1 MIITP
6 ADTATMF
13 LDSETTIRIYYRLL
27 GDKPIDAYTI
37 TIDGKA
43 VEPTPEGDRY
53 YVEIQDIA
61 AHKLDEMHTITAGG
75 ETLIYGPMS
84 FAYTVLTKE
93 PEGSSFYNLALAL
106 YAYSA
111 AAENYIK

>member
-1 MIITP
+1 
-6 ADTATMF
+6 MF

-53 YVEIQDIA
+53 YVEIQDIG
-61 AHKLDEMHTITAGG
+61 AHKLDEMHTITAGN

-84 FAYTVLTKE
+84 YVYDVLTYD
-93 PEGSSFYNLALAL
+93 PEGSTIYNLALAL